1 MTILDAL
8 YLLVGIMFAATA
20 IINLRDSFNPKRWK
34 SAGFWGI
41 NAIIF
46 IFGSY
51 WPALANDLLV
61 IVMVLLAGLG
71 GLGRSK
77 QPEASVEQREMR
89 ASRFGNQVF
98 IPALL
103 IPLVTLLGTVVFK
116 NLTWNGA
123 LLIPAG
129 SSTLAALGLGI
140 IVAFFVALMMLRETP
155 ASAINEGRRLLDT
168 IGWASVLQQMLVAL
182 GGIFTLAGVG
192 KLVAGQITD
201 VIPLGLPIVAVA
213 AYCIGMA
220 LFTIFMGNAFAAF
233 PIMTA
238 GIGLPIIVG
247 HRGGNPAI
255 MSAIGMLAGFCG
267 TLMTPMVANFTIV
280 PAALLKLSDQHGV
293 IKMPFP
299 TAILLL
305 IINIILMSVL
315 VFRF

>member
-1 MTILDAL
+1 MMTILDAL

-20 IINLRDSFNPKRWK
+20 IINLRDSSNSKRWK
-34 SAGFWGI
+34 NAGFWGI

-51 WPALANDLLV
+51 LPALANGILV

-71 GLGRSK
+71 GLGRSGK
-77 QPEASVEQREMR
+77 AETSLEQREVR
-89 ASRFGNQVF
+89 ASRFGNRLF

-103 IPLVTLLGTVVFK
+103 IPLVTLLGTFAFK

-140 IVAFFVALMMLRETP
+140 IVAFFAALVMLHETP
-155 ASAINEGRRLLDT
+155 TSAMHEGRQLLDA
-168 IGWASVLQQMLVAL
+168 IGWASVLPQMLAAL
-182 GGIFTLAGVG
+182 GGIFALAGVG
-192 KLVAGQITD
+192 KLVAGLITD
-201 VIPLGLPIVAVA
+201 VIPLGMPVVSVAT
-213 AYCIGMA
+213 YCIGMA
-220 LFTIFMGNAFAAF
+220 LFTIIMGNAFAAF

-247 HRGGNPAI
+247 HMGGNPAI

-267 TLMTPMVANFTIV
+267 TLMTPMAANFI
-280 PAALLKLSDQHGV
+280 LSRRHCWS
-293 IKMPFP
+293 FP
-299 TAILLL
+299 
-305 IINIILMSVL
+305 INMG
-315 VFRF
+315 